1 MKNHTQI
8 TKAVIAVAGY
18 GTRFLPATKTQP
30 KEMLPIIDRPIIHE
44 LVEEAVK
51 SGIKDIIL
59 VTRFGQHIMEDYF
72 DNNLELEHKLEET
85 GKYERLEKIQEVANM
100 ANFIYVRQKKDLPY
114 GNGTPLLCVKNLI
127 DDNESFVYMFG
138 DDLTLTSNGKPV
150 AKQLIDQHLTHG
162 ATATLAVQE
171 VPQEEISR
179 YGSVEYKNNTSYKY
193 EVKHIHEKLP
203 SEEAPSNMAQFGR
216 FVFSY
221 EVINAAIES
230 DTGKDGELWV
240 ADILNNLV
248 DAGNTVIAP
257 PIEGEW
263 LTTGDPLRYLKAT
276 FRFAMERKDL
286 APKLSRYLKEQ
297 LPKYEQ

>member
-1 MKNHTQI
+1 MKNYTHI

-44 LVEEAVK
+44 LVEEAVQ

-85 GKYERLEKIQEVANM
+85 GKLDRLAKIREVANM

-114 GNGTPLLCVKNLI
+114 GNATPLLSVKNLI

-138 DDLTLTSNGKPV
+138 DDLTIANNGNPV
-150 AKQLIDQHLTHG
+150 VQQLIEKHLEQN
-162 ATATLAVQE
+162 AAATLGVQE
-171 VPQEEISR
+171 VPHEEINR
-179 YGSVEYKNNTSYKY
+179 YASIEYKENADYQY
-193 EVKHIHEKLP
+193 EMKRGHEKLP
-203 SEEAPSNMAQFGR
+203 IDEAPSDMAQFGR

-221 EVINAAIES
+221 DVVEAATNA

-240 ADILNNLV
+240 IDVLNRLV
-248 DAGNTVIAP
+248 DEGKKVIAP
-257 PIEGEW
+257 PIDGEW
-263 LTTGDPLRYLKAT
+263 LTTGDPIRYLKAT
-276 FRFAMERKDL
+276 FRFAMEREDL
-286 APKLSRYLKEQ
+286 RPELVTYLKEQ
-297 LPKYEQ
+297 LQNYA